1 MGIET
6 DTDIGP
12 EGGAS
17 GQRSTYEDPLF
28 LCEGRCSRHARLL
41 KWAGRHRILT
51 AALCAG
57 LLSILADSTR
67 YILILHEVLPEAR
80 ALLAFRE
87 VLSAVGFMLGFIAL
101 FVKGQSKLL
110 AIVGIVLNIAAFLG
124 IGIVLFILYSWVYVT
139 LTNMRSVWGLS
150 NL

>member
-1 MGIET
+1 
-6 DTDIGP
+6 
-12 EGGAS
+12 
-17 GQRSTYEDPLF
+17 
-28 LCEGRCSRHARLL
+28 
-41 KWAGRHRILT
+41 
-51 AALCAG
+51 
-57 LLSILADSTR
+57 
-67 YILILHEVLPEAR
+67 
-80 ALLAFRE
+80 
-87 VLSAVGFMLGFIAL
+87 MLGFIAL